1 MVDTVTTSKPE
12 NISDDWEVAVDTGEF
27 DKQLEHQEK
36 TRTANQE
43 PVVTSTTNDD
53 ESQNSSSINL
63 MKSNK
68 PIRILKRP
76 ISQSQLLVNNNVS
89 NSTNSTNS
97 TMASNNINS
106 STSSSSS
113 TTVSN
118 SSTTAPSIT
127 IIPRSQ
133 TKDSTNSS
141 QTANPPGFVNNMN
154 ANQSVK
160 PPIKTYEQRE
170 LEYRLAR
177 LRIMGEE
184 ESSAKDD
191 DDVPTN
197 EPNSSTADEVNKVN
211 IPLTTPNL
219 PSTRTNNKINS
230 GPSQQ
235 QQQLPLQCH
244 STPGSYAS
252 NLYALNNMPSNTG
265 TIHFTPNHNST
276 PTLGLGPFSSPN
288 FPQHYRAPYSAP
300 YSHMPTP
307 GSSANPRY
315 SLPVTTNNNPYM
327 TPSAQ
332 FASAPSSASISS
344 SYHYPTSQHPAMA
357 NNNWYHYPPQQTPYG
372 TQQYGH
378 PQ

>member
-1 MVDTVTTSKPE
+1 MVDTVTASKTE
-12 NISDDWEVAVDTGEF
+12 NVNDDSDVAANMGEF
-27 DKQLEHQEK
+27 DKRTEQQEK
-36 TRTANQE
+36 PQSANQE
-43 PVVTSTTNDD
+43 PTVTSTVSED

-76 ISQSQLLVNNNVS
+76 NSQSQLLGNNNI
-89 NSTNSTNS
+89 TNSNNGINSATANNNTQTNMNPGSSSCLTNS
-97 TMASNNINS
+97 SCTPVPN
-106 STSSSSS
+106 
-113 TTVSN
+113 
-118 SSTTAPSIT
+118 IT

-141 QTANPPGFVNNMN
+141 QNANPPGFVNNTN

-170 LEYRLAR
+170 LEYRIAR

-184 ESSAKDD
+184 ESSVKEDD
-191 DDVPTN
+191 DSTN
-197 EPNSSTADEVNKVN
+197 EPNSTVTDELSKTNQPSAFSNSTSFPRATNKVN
-211 IPLTTPNL
+211 
-219 PSTRTNNKINS
+219 
-230 GPSQQ
+230 GPSS

-252 NLYALNNMPSNTG
+252 NLYALNNIPSNTG

-300 YSHMPTP
+300 YSHMPTVVP
-307 GSSANPRY
+307 STGQRY
-315 SLPVTTNNNPYM
+315 SMPVTTTNNPYM
-327 TPSAQ
+327 TSAAP
-332 FASAPSSASISS
+332 FASNPPSNSMSP
-344 SYHYPTSQHPAMA
+344 SYHYPPPQHQAMA
-357 NNNWYHYPPQQTPYG
+357 NNSWYQYASQQTPYG